1 MIKHTL
7 EISQRPAR
15 LSLRHRQL
23 VIKLP
28 DDEGE
33 RTFACEDIGVLILQ
47 HPAISLSSALLH
59 ALLESGAVVIICN
72 KKHLPAGLLL
82 PTLTHTEL
90 VPRMMAQLQAD
101 LPARKQAWKA
111 IIRAKITA
119 QAHLLD
125 DPFRKKLL
133 TLAQAV
139 KSGDTENHEAQ
150 AARIYWPALFP
161 ERYRQGD
168 KRDPKSESRFNSLLN
183 YGYAIIRAAT
193 ARALVSAGLQPAL
206 GVFHHKRDNP
216 FCLAD
221 DLMEPLRPLVDCAV
235 KCLLA
240 TDSSEEEALRPENR
254 KVLLNLLTYTVTLDS
269 QTGPLMAT
277 LPRYI
282 NSFYRLLTREE
293 TELQW
298 PGFEPEWPDEPF

>member
-7 EISQRPAR
+7 EISQRPVR
-15 LSLRHRQL
+15 LSLRQRQL

-33 RTFACEDIGVLILQ
+33 RTYACEDIGVLILQ
-47 HPAISLSSALLH
+47 HPAISLSSAILN
-59 ALLESGAVVIICN
+59 ALLGSGAVVIICDE
-72 KKHLPAGLLL
+72 KHLPSGLLL

-90 VPRMMAQLQAD
+90 VPRMMAQVEVGK
-101 LPARKQAWKA
+101 PARKHAWKA
-111 IIRAKITA
+111 IVQSKIRA
-119 QAHLLD
+119 QASLLD
-125 DPFRKKLL
+125 DPYRTKLL
-133 TLAQAV
+133 TLAQNV
-139 KSGDTENHEAQ
+139 KSGDSENAEAQ

-161 ERYRQGD
+161 ERYRDGD
-168 KRDPKSESRFNSLLN
+168 KRDPQSESRFNALLN

-221 DLMEPLRPLVDCAV
+221 DVMEPLRPLVDAAV
-235 KCLLA
+235 KSILAEVPDAENLTQEDRRTLL
-240 TDSSEEEALRPENR
+240 S
-254 KVLLNLLTYTVTLDS
+254 LLTHTVTFND

-282 NSFYRLLTREE
+282 NSFYRLLTKESQN
-293 TELQW
+293 LHV
-298 PGFEPEWPDEPF
+298 PEYHYP